1 MIKLENDKKIWLSSD
16 FHFFHNREFIYRPRG
31 FESVYEMNEVIV
43 ENWNKIVNNEDI
55 CFVLGDIML
64 NNNIGGLELLKSLRG
79 HIFIIAGNHDTAA
92 RIDLYKQCWNV
103 EGVVDALAIDYKKHH
118 FFLSHYPSFTGNLE
132 KEALSQMTINL
143 YGHTHQK
150 TNFYNDIPFMY
161 HVGVDSHNC
170 APVLLDNI
178 IRECYA
184 KVEECKDML

>member
-16 FHFFHNREFIYRPRG
+16 FHFCHDREFIYKPRG
-31 FESVYEMNEVIV
+31 FESVEEMNAAIV
-43 ENWNKIVNNEDI
+43 ENWNKVVHYDDL

-64 NNNIGGLELLKSLRG
+64 KDNEKGLKLLSQLNGRL
-79 HIFIIAGNHDTAA
+79 IIIVGNHDTAA
-92 RIDLYKQCWNV
+92 RIDLYKECRNV
-103 EGVVDALAIDYKKHH
+103 EGLAYALVMGYKKHH

-132 KEALSQMTINL
+132 KEAFSQMTINL

-150 TNFYNDIPFMY
+150 SNFYNDIPFMY

-170 APVLLDNI
+170 APVLLNNI